1 MAAEVTGRM
10 STWQE
15 ICASTVLVMSMT
27 QLVIGTALGFFVA
40 QGVLYS
46 SKHLIGWLQRSDA
59 RKRILKLPPS
69 LGPAFIGGFTKYA
82 TLVGAS
88 AAVITLG
95 VWAVGDYLAAQSA
108 RGAAT
113 ADVLESS
120 TAVPVSDAHG
130 SPDVVAAH
138 APAPRVDRST
148 AVPVDNVD
156 PYSDPDF
163 KVQRRSHHAG
173 TALSLKETLLQRS
186 EGRARADLLRETQQ
200 RLYRSQY
207 DCEAADRASKY
218 LKAGLDVWGFAMWQI
233 RYFPAVSYK
242 GATLPQCKDIKSVV
256 DPSLLHLQSTVA
268 QENHP

>member
-1 MAAEVTGRM
+1 MAADLTRRI

-15 ICASTVLVMSMT
+15 IRASTVLVMSMT

-46 SKHLIGWLQRSDA
+46 IKRLSDWLQRSGA

-69 LGPAFIGGFTKYA
+69 LGSTFISGFTKYA
-82 TLVGAS
+82 TLVGAG

-108 RGAAT
+108 RSAAT
-113 ADVLESS
+113 ADVLEPS
-120 TAVPVSDAHG
+120 AVPVSDAHG
-130 SPDVVAAH
+130 LPGEVAGH
-138 APAPRVDRST
+138 APAPKVDRST

-156 PYSDPDF
+156 PYTDSDF
-163 KVQRRSHHAG
+163 KVQRRSHRAG

-186 EGRARADLLRETQQ
+186 EGKARADLLRETQQ
-200 RLYRSQY
+200 HLYRSQY

-233 RYFPAVSYK
+233 RYFPADSYK
-242 GATLPQCKDIKSVV
+242 GATLPQCKDIENVV
-256 DPSLLHLQSTVA
+256 DPSSLHLQSTVA

>member
-1 MAAEVTGRM
+1 M

-15 ICASTVLVMSMT
+15 IRASTVLVMSMT

-46 SKHLIGWLQRSDA
+46 LKHLSGWVQRSA
-59 RKRILKLPPS
+59 GRKRILKLPAS
-69 LGPAFIGGFTKYA
+69 LGSTFIRGFTKYA

-108 RGAAT
+108 RSAAT
-113 ADVLESS
+113 ADVLEPS
-120 TAVPVSDAHG
+120 TTVPVSDAHG
-130 SPDVVAAH
+130 SPDEVVGH
-138 APAPRVDRST
+138 APAPRVDGST
-148 AVPVDNVD
+148 AVPIDNVD

-163 KVQRRSHHAG
+163 KVQRRSHRAG
-173 TALSLKETLLQRS
+173 SALSLKETLLQRS

-200 RLYRSQY
+200 HLYRSQY

-218 LKAGLDVWGFAMWQI
+218 LKAGLDVWGFTMWQI
-233 RYFPAVSYK
+233 RYFPVVSYK
-242 GATLPQCKDIKSVV
+242 GATLPECKEIKSVV

>member
-1 MAAEVTGRM
+1 MAADVTGRM
-10 STWQE
+10 STWQQ

-46 SKHLIGWLQRSDA
+46 VKRLIGWVQRSDA
-59 RKRILKLPPS
+59 RKRILKLRPS
-69 LGPAFIGGFTKYA
+69 LGSTFIGGFTKYA
-82 TLVGAS
+82 TLIGAS

-108 RGAAT
+108 RSAAT
-113 ADVLESS
+113 ADILEPS

-138 APAPRVDRST
+138 APAPKVDRST
-148 AVPVDNVD
+148 AVPVDGD
-156 PYSDPDF
+156 PYSDSDF

-186 EGRARADLLRETQQ
+186 EGKARADLLRETQQ
-200 RLYRSQY
+200 HLYRSQY
-207 DCEAADRASKY
+207 DCEAADRANKY

-233 RYFPAVSYK
+233 RYFPMDSYK
-242 GATLPQCKDIKSVV
+242 GATLPQCKDIKNVV
-256 DPSLLHLQSTVA
+256 DPSSLHLQSTVA
-268 QENHP
+268 QDSHP